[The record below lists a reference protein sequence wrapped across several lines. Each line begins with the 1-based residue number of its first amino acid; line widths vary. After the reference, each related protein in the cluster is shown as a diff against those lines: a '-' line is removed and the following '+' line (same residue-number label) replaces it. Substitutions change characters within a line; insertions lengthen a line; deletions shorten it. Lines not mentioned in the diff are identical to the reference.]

1 MSDMPTDAVQEIT
14 PQRLKSLI
22 ISELNEILLQGYT
35 QEALG
40 LLLGYDGG
48 SQISK
53 ILRGTAELT
62 LARADTL
69 DKEGFTP
76 TSGGTFRSLVERRRA
91 KARRQSRPAR
101 PARYDLFLAV
111 PMASTDHDQ
120 DFDRIQLGAQSLVDA
135 LQNSCNFEVY
145 CAALQVKARDDFD
158 AAAFALEDN
167 VRALATSDRFALWV
181 PHPLTRTSSVWVETG
196 MALAWNL
203 PCTFFVPS
211 HDVLPYILTEPRTNA
226 IRQIGT
232 VNTYIV
238 ADQGPAPLVRRNKAR
253 LFDSH

>member
-1 MSDMPTDAVQEIT
+1 MSDTPTDELQEMS

-22 ISELNEILLQGYT
+22 ISELHGILVQDYT

-62 LARADTL
+62 PARADIL
-69 DKEGFTP
+69 DQSGFTP
-76 TSGGTFRSLVERRRA
+76 TVGGTFRDLVEIRRTRT
-91 KARRQSRPAR
+91 RRQSRPSR

-111 PMASTDHDQ
+111 PMASTDDDQ
-120 DFDRIQLGAQSLVDA
+120 DFDRIQQLAQSLVDA

-167 VRALATSDRFALWV
+167 VRALAASDRFALWV

-203 PCTFFVPS
+203 PCTFFVPN
-211 HDVLPYILTEPRTNA
+211 HDVLPYILTEPRNTT
-226 IRQIGT
+226 IPQIGT

-238 ADQGPAPLVRRNKAR
+238 TDQGPAPLVRKNKTR
-253 LFDSH
+253 LFDAH

>member
-1 MSDMPTDAVQEIT
+1 MSDTPTEAIQEMS

-22 ISELNEILLQGYT
+22 ISELNAILVQDYT

-40 LLLGYDGG
+40 HLLGYDGG

-53 ILRGTAELT
+53 ILRGAAELPPT
-62 LARADTL
+62 RAAIL
-69 DKEGFTP
+69 DQAGFTP
-76 TSGGTFRSLVERRRA
+76 TVGGTFRALVESRRTNT
-91 KARRQSRPAR
+91 RRQSRPSR

-120 DFDRIQLGAQSLVDA
+120 DFDRIQQGAQSLVDA

-145 CAALQVKARDDFD
+145 CAALQVRARDDFD

-167 VRALATSDRFALWV
+167 VRALASSARFALWV

-196 MALAWNL
+196 MALAWKL

-211 HDVLPYILTEPRTNA
+211 LDVLPYILTEPRNTN
-226 IRQIGT
+226 IHQIGT

-238 ADQGPAPLVRRNKAR
+238 TDQGPAPLVRKNKTR
-253 LFDSH
+253 LFDLH